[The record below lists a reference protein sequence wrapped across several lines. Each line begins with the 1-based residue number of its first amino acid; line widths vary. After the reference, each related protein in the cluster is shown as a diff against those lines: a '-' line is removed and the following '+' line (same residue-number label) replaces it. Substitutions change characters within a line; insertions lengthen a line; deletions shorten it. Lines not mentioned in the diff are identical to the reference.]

1 MKDPL
6 VVKTFIVIKIGV
18 KTIHQ
23 YGKEV
28 LFKFFIS
35 VITTN
40 TVLSKFNCFI
50 KTLMNNTISS
60 FYPSQGITSND
71 PIVLLFC
78 NDILHTDKYPTLQF
92 NSFFHNFVGIKIPT
106 PIIFTRKIVRVEVI
120 PNG

>member
-23 YGKEV
+23 YGEEV

-50 KTLMNNTISS
+50 KTLINNTISS
-60 FYPSQGITSND
+60 FYPRQGITND
-71 PIVLLFC
+71 PIILFFC
-78 NDILHTDKYPTLQF
+78 DNILHTDKYPTLQF
-92 NSFFHNFVGIKIPT
+92 NSFFHNLVGIKVSP